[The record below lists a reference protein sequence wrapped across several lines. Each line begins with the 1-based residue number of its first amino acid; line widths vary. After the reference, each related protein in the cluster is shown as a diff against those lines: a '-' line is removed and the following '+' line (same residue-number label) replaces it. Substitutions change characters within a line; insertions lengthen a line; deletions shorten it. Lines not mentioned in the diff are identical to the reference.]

1 MGLIRTPPSR
11 TRWTRRVP
19 HPVLRTPPSLDKTF
33 WEEIG
38 HGRPPRA
45 VTGRGA
51 LASQSTWLSLTRS
64 DNVFQVSAAMRADD
78 EEVTRVLLDL
88 AALGQSYGAAFGTI
102 CRLGKLLVGLCGPH
116 AATRTDAPPAH
127 PPQVSSSR
135 ATLGCWSN
143 RRCTLTATRSC
154 SPRASTRCRSLPTL
168 LHRLVSM
175 LLVSVNVHPL
185 SLTHSLN
192 HFTFSLQD
200 ERIRAGMRK
209 MAASDAPPAGAI
221 DVDAR

>member
-1 MGLIRTPPSR
+1 
-11 TRWTRRVP
+11 
-19 HPVLRTPPSLDKTF
+19 
-33 WEEIG
+33 
-38 HGRPPRA
+38 
-45 VTGRGA
+45 
-51 LASQSTWLSLTRS
+51 
-64 DNVFQVSAAMRADD
+64 MRADD